1 MGVALAWVLSLPP
14 LLLLQAPSS
23 QGLSCNVSSV
33 DTDWTREFTETCLN
47 FSGQH
52 LSLPQNRSL
61 QAINVTLLDL
71 SGNNLRE
78 LRWSFFSLLKKLD
91 ILNVTGNPLDRV
103 ESELAE
109 NCYLDLRADC
119 RCVLKSWHKVW
130 QDICSGQLPLECLDP
145 GTGAWHNLSTFLK
158 NNSCTSGLA
167 PTTIGALAVGGSLLL
182 ALAIAGPLLAW
193 RFRASW
199 APRSQ
204 DLGKM
209 SAAQD
214 ASRPG
219 SCRQSRYS
227 SRSLNPKQPA
237 ATLPSPSPDYENM
250 FVGQPSAGHQWTKNG
265 THQPSEDSDF
275 YMNYE
280 DLCQASQPVYGN
292 LQFPGEVPLDEE
304 EYVIAGC

>member
-1 MGVALAWVLSLPP
+1 MGDALAWVLLLP
-14 LLLLQAPSS
+14 LLLLQSPSG
-23 QGLSCNVSSV
+23 QELSCNVSSV
-33 DTDWTREFTETCLN
+33 DTNWTREFTETCLN

-61 QAINVTLLDL
+61 QAINVALLDL

-78 LRWSFFSLLKKLD
+78 LRWLFFSHLKQLK
-91 ILNVTGNPLDRV
+91 ILNVTGNPLDLV
-103 ESELAE
+103 ESQLAE
-109 NCYLDLRADC
+109 RCDLDLRADC
-119 RCVLKSWHKVW
+119 RCVLKSWHEVR
-130 QDICSGQLPLECLDP
+130 QNCSDQLPLQCLDP
-145 GTGAWHNLSTFLK
+145 GTGAWHNFSTFLK

-167 PTTIGALAVGGSLLL
+167 PTTIVALAVGGSLLL

-214 ASRPG
+214 GSRPSSG
-219 SCRQSRYS
+219 RQSRYS
-227 SRSLNPKQPA
+227 SRSFNPKQPA
-237 ATLPSPSPDYENM
+237 ATLPSPSSDYENM
-250 FVGQPSAGHQWTKNG
+250 FVGHPSVGHQWTKNG

-292 LQFPGEVPLDEE
+292 LQFPGQVPLDEE
-304 EYVIAGC
+304 EYVIAGY

>member
-1 MGVALAWVLSLPP
+1 MGGALAWVLLLP

-23 QGLSCNVSSV
+23 RGLSCNVSSV

-61 QAINVTLLDL
+61 QASHVVLLDL
-71 SGNNLRE
+71 SGNNLQE
-78 LRWSFFSLLKKLD
+78 LPWLFFSHLEKLE
-91 ILNVTGNPLDRV
+91 ILNVTGNPLDHV
-103 ESELAE
+103 ESKLAE
-109 NCYLDLRADC
+109 HCKIDLRADC
-119 RCVLKSWHKVW
+119 PCVLKSWHKFR
-130 QDICSGQLPLECLDP
+130 QDNCSGWPPLQCLDP

-158 NNSCTSGLA
+158 NNSCTSVLA

-182 ALAIAGPLLAW
+182 VLAIAGPLLAW

-199 APRSQ
+199 APRSR

-214 ASRPG
+214 GSRPCPG
-219 SCRQSRYS
+219 RQSRYS

-237 ATLPSPSPDYENM
+237 ATLPSPSSDYENM
-250 FVGQPSAGHQWTKNG
+250 FVGQPSVGHQWTKNG

-292 LQFPGEVPLDEE
+292 LQFPGQVPLDEE

>member
-1 MGVALAWVLSLPP
+1 MGDALAWVLFLP
-14 LLLLQAPSS
+14 LLLLQSPSG
-23 QGLSCNVSSV
+23 QELSCNVSSV
-33 DTDWTREFTETCLN
+33 DTNWTREFTETCLN

-61 QAINVTLLDL
+61 QAINVALLDL

-78 LRWSFFSLLKKLD
+78 LRWLFFSHLKQLK
-91 ILNVTGNPLDRV
+91 ILNVTGNPLDLV
-103 ESELAE
+103 ESQLAE
-109 NCYLDLRADC
+109 RCDLDLRADC
-119 RCVLKSWHKVW
+119 RCVLKSWHEVR
-130 QDICSGQLPLECLDP
+130 QNCSDQLPLQCLDP
-145 GTGAWHNLSTFLK
+145 GTGAWHNFSTFLK

-167 PTTIGALAVGGSLLL
+167 PTTIVALAVGGSLLL

-214 ASRPG
+214 GSRPG
-219 SCRQSRYS
+219 SGRQSRYS
-227 SRSLNPKQPA
+227 SRSFNPKQPA
-237 ATLPSPSPDYENM
+237 ATLPSPSSDYENM
-250 FVGQPSAGHQWTKNG
+250 FVGHPSVGHQWTKNG

-292 LQFPGEVPLDEE
+292 LQFPGQVPLDEE
-304 EYVIAGC
+304 EYVIAGY

>member
-1 MGVALAWVLSLPP
+1 MGDALAWVLFLP
-14 LLLLQAPSS
+14 LLLLQSPSG
-23 QGLSCNVSSV
+23 QELSCNVSSV
-33 DTDWTREFTETCLN
+33 DTNWTREFTETCLN

-61 QAINVTLLDL
+61 QAINVALLDL

-78 LRWSFFSLLKKLD
+78 LRWLFFSHLKQLK
-91 ILNVTGNPLDRV
+91 ILNVTGNPLDLV
-103 ESELAE
+103 ESQLAE
-109 NCYLDLRADC
+109 RCELDLRADC
-119 RCVLKSWHKVW
+119 RCVLKSWHEVR
-130 QDICSGQLPLECLDP
+130 QNCSDQLPLQCLDP
-145 GTGAWHNLSTFLK
+145 GTGAWHNFSTFLK

-167 PTTIGALAVGGSLLL
+167 PTTIVALAVGGSLLL

-214 ASRPG
+214 GSRPG
-219 SCRQSRYS
+219 SGRQSRYS
-227 SRSLNPKQPA
+227 SRSFNPKQPA
-237 ATLPSPSPDYENM
+237 ATLPSPSSDYENM
-250 FVGQPSAGHQWTKNG
+250 FVGHPSVGHQWTKNG

-292 LQFPGEVPLDEE
+292 LQFPGQVPLDEE
-304 EYVIAGC
+304 EYVIAGY

>member
-1 MGVALAWVLSLPP
+1 MGGALAWVLLLP

-33 DTDWTREFTETCLN
+33 DTNWTREFTETCLN

-61 QAINVTLLDL
+61 QAINVALLDL

-78 LRWSFFSLLKKLD
+78 LRWLFFSHLKQLK
-91 ILNVTGNPLDRV
+91 ILNVTGNPLDHV
-103 ESELAE
+103 EPELAE
-109 NCYLDLRADC
+109 RCDLDLRADC
-119 RCVLKSWHKVW
+119 RCVLKSWHEVR
-130 QDICSGQLPLECLDP
+130 QDNCSGQLPLQCLDP
-145 GTGAWHNLSTFLK
+145 GTGAWHNFSTFLK

-182 ALAIAGPLLAW
+182 VLAIAGPLLAW

-214 ASRPG
+214 GSRPG
-219 SCRQSRYS
+219 SGRQSRYS

-250 FVGQPSAGHQWTKNG
+250 FVGQPSVGHQWTKNG
-265 THQPSEDSDF
+265 
-275 YMNYE
+275 
-280 DLCQASQPVYGN
+280 
-292 LQFPGEVPLDEE
+292 
-304 EYVIAGC
+304 

>member
-1 MGVALAWVLSLPP
+1 MGDALAWVLLLP
-14 LLLLQAPSS
+14 LLLLQSPSG
-23 QGLSCNVSSV
+23 QELSCNVSSV
-33 DTDWTREFTETCLN
+33 DTNWTREFTETCLN

-61 QAINVTLLDL
+61 QAINVALLDL

-78 LRWSFFSLLKKLD
+78 LRWLFFSHLKQLK
-91 ILNVTGNPLDRV
+91 ILNVTGNPLDLV
-103 ESELAE
+103 ESQLAE
-109 NCYLDLRADC
+109 RCDLDLRADC
-119 RCVLKSWHKVW
+119 RCVLKSWHEVR
-130 QDICSGQLPLECLDP
+130 QNCSDQLPLQCLDP
-145 GTGAWHNLSTFLK
+145 GTGAWHNFSTFLK

-167 PTTIGALAVGGSLLL
+167 PTTIVALAVGGSLLL

-214 ASRPG
+214 GSRPG
-219 SCRQSRYS
+219 SGRQSRYS
-227 SRSLNPKQPA
+227 SRSFNPKQPA
-237 ATLPSPSPDYENM
+237 ATLPSPSSDYENM
-250 FVGQPSAGHQWTKNG
+250 FVGHPSVGHQWTKNG

-292 LQFPGEVPLDEE
+292 LQFPGQVPLDEE
-304 EYVIAGC
+304 EYVIAGY